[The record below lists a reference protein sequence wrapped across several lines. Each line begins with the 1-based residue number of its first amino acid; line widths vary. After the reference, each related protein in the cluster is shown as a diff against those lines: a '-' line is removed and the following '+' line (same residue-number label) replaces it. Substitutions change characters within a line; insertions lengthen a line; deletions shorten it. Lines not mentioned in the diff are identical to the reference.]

1 MIDVRVTR
9 IQFDGKPFGF
19 FLFKEF
25 FACPD
30 AAGDR
35 GHPMN
40 DVCFHTIRV
49 WDETVCLA
57 GPGNDILSQNRVDG
71 LRQEMIRQL
80 PLRRPSA

>member
-1 MIDVRVTR
+1 MIDVRVIR
-9 IQFDGKPFGF
+9 IQFNGKPFGF
-19 FLFKEF
+19 FLFEEL

-35 GHPMN
+35 RHPMD
-40 DVCFHTIRV
+40 DVCFHTTRV

-57 GPGNDILSQNRVDG
+57 GPGNDFLSRTLMDG
-71 LRQEMIRQL
+71 LRQKMIRQL